1 MPWKKRL
8 KLKRREEETDEN
20 DKTDGTDDNN
30 KKDKTDEAD
39 RTAENEKKDQAR
51 PPDKTK
57 TRPDKEDHD
66 VKNEPKNKA
75 VEHVIQPHPDLP
87 QEQVKTQLEL
97 LTGGYTDADG
107 TAAKLMAYEAFAQDT
122 NEPKHER
129 ADDGEF
135 DKTDRTD
142 RKDGSRAREEQGR
155 ADDGRADGGRARKG
169 RAKTVAGFVGTT

>member
-1 MPWKKRL
+1 M
-8 KLKRREEETDEN
+8 
-20 DKTDGTDDNN
+20 
-30 KKDKTDEAD
+30 
-39 RTAENEKKDQAR
+39 
-51 PPDKTK
+51 
-57 TRPDKEDHD
+57 
-66 VKNEPKNKA
+66 KNEPKNKA

-97 LTGGYTDADG
+97 LTGGYTDTDG

-129 ADDGEF
+129 ADDGEL

-155 ADDGRADGGRARKG
+155 ADGGWAGNGRADDGRADDGRARKG